1 MAKKTKR
8 TNKKKYQRKT
18 RKIVGGLPDDLPP
31 GTYTETTT
39 LFTDKNTGN
48 FKNIIKH
55 DIKSTESIDGFY
67 EKYQILPLTIS
78 QDDGFFNYDF
88 GKISKNAYDNTQ
100 SFFNNESKDES
111 KDDYETYDL
120 AINTNNDVSNF
131 IKVIQKFRTCLTDNS
146 GGFFEILKLNQPTE
160 NHVYAI
166 DAETPLSE
174 IKKEDIDSL
183 KTHFETIIGKIQDK
197 LIDKKIEKITYDK
210 GSMKINTDSPNE
222 WSSREIGIL
231 EKPEYLENACYVVG
245 QVFGIVSPDRKTHIF
260 EATEKTEE
268 EVKAKKEAEVE
279 KEKKVLVILTN
290 KDTYKSL
297 LALFTL

>member
-31 GTYTETTT
+31 GTQINTTT

-48 FKNIIKH
+48 LTNIIKH
-55 DIKSTESIDGFY
+55 DIKSKESIDGFY
-67 EKYQILPLTIS
+67 EKYQILPLTIL

-88 GKISKNAYDNTQ
+88 EKISKNAYDNTHL
-100 SFFNNESKDES
+100 FFENGSEDESNNETKS
-111 KDDYETYDL
+111 YDL
-120 AINTNNDVSNF
+120 AINTNDDVSDF

-146 GGFFEILKLNQPTE
+146 GGFLAILGLNQPTE

-183 KTHFETIIGKIQDK
+183 KTHFETIIGTIQDQS
-197 LIDKKIEKITYDK
+197 IDMTYDQT
-210 GSMKINTDSPNE
+210 SNNINVENTNE

-268 EVKAKKEAEVE
+268 EEVKAKKEAD
-279 KEKKVLVILTN
+279 VLVILTKPATYN
-290 KDTYKSL
+290 KILDLFKSIKP
-297 LALFTL
+297 

>member
-100 SFFNNESKDES
+100 SFFNYESKDES

-146 GGFFEILKLNQPTE
+146 GGFLAILLSKSLEPKDAKDAKD
-160 NHVYAI
+160 AI
-166 DAETPLSE
+166 DDVKPASE
-174 IKKEDIDSL
+174 IKVQVELL
-183 KTHFETIIGKIQDK
+183 KTYFETIIDAIKTTKATKPDDIK
-197 LIDKKIEKITYDK
+197 YDET
-210 GSMKINTDSPNE
+210 SNNINVENTNE

-231 EKPEYLENACYVVG
+231 KKPEYLENACYVVG
-245 QVFGIVSPDRKTHIF
+245 QAFGIISPDRKTHIF
-260 EATEKTEE
+260 ETIEKSQEE
-268 EVKAKKEAEVE
+268 LKAKKEAA
-279 KEKKVLVILTN
+279 VLVILKKPTTYN
-290 KDTYKSL
+290 KILDLFKS
-297 LALFTL
+297 